1 MAETQLLPEPGT
13 KLEQVFL
20 DIDLATTAL
29 FTMELVLNIFAH
41 SENRCHNFVNQYN
54 NWFDIF
60 IVAIS
65 LFNAIFAA
73 AGNSIPGAKVFRL
86 LRLGR
91 VLRVFTAFEGL
102 QKLVSAIS
110 AALIPVCNAFL
121 MLFII
126 IAVYA
131 VLGTNFF
138 RKRNPDYFGQFSVSL
153 YTMFQ
158 ILAEGIAISREV
170 FQEGKTET
178 DVAFFFVS
186 YILIV
191 AIGLLNV
198 VVAVLLDAF
207 QSHVR
212 SLDEKKE
219 EARLLAEEK
228 RKVKGCLD
236 PLTKSLCTFEDE
248 VDLTSRIDD
257 IYSKLDEDESGGLA
271 FEEFREGVKWLS
283 KNIHLTRDDFDVVT
297 ENGKHLGP
305 TGEFNREKFQKM
317 MKGEL
322 WRYSRRE
329 LANVLSV
336 SGDEEFNSTI
346 LMLKIMESS
355 TERALAEVLRLLRS
369 ISDSSDHQHQATGS
383 ASPGTEEGR
392 QGKGGDGKEGGW
404 MEGLG
409 EVLHKLSSNMEQ
421 MSAKIDQQSS
431 NMEQMSSKID
441 RRLEVLEDHMTA
453 IKRLQA
459 TKASS
464 HAPRAASPLPKK
476 FEHKGGSGWVEE
488 NETYPIGYPIGQH
501 LVEQYSPMS
510 GDLKSP
516 TTRALARSAREGE
529 RVSPRGGLV
538 ASPRG
543 GGASAGPIRSF
554 LAAPSSASLE
564 QVSDR
569 VTPSQKKK
577 QSLNDLVLND
587 LVVLQSPM
595 ALQEREGRKEGRKEG
610 GDFSST
616 PFPRYMEHVSPV
628 TKVNGSSSNEYK
640 TENAEDMLND
650 NNVEQK
656 FIGLKSSLY
665 FHQQNV
671 QVRRGGKPLTAR
683 VHVRECVWY
692 VCTGF
697 V

>member
-1 MAETQLLPEPGT
+1 MCKHMLVCVCVCVCVCVNGIQSFLCEMAETQLLPEPGT

-29 FTMELVLNIFAH
+29 FTIELVLNIFAH

-212 SLDEKKE
+212 SLDENKE

-488 NETYPIGYPIGQH
+488 NETYPIGYPIGQ
-501 LVEQYSPMS
+501 Q
-510 GDLKSP
+510 
-516 TTRALARSAREGE
+516 
-529 RVSPRGGLV
+529 
-538 ASPRG
+538 
-543 GGASAGPIRSF
+543 IRPF

-577 QSLNDLVLND
+577 QSLNDLVL
-587 LVVLQSPM
+587 LQSPM